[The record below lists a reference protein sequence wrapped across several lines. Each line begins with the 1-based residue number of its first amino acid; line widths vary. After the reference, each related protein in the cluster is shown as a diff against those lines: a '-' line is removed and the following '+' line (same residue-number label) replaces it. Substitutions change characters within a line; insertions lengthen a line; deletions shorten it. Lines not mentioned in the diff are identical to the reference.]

1 MGTLSELVWPYLK
14 TYDAINLTNATGPSE
29 ITVYHPDVFMAIDGP
44 QGGCVK
50 SEWYDLLHPKQSLV
64 TARNKEAHG
73 TRRRQWNRG
82 FSSQGM
88 YCRIENHHVDNKAD
102 SHSP

>member
-1 MGTLSELVWPYLK
+1 
-14 TYDAINLTNATGPSE
+14 
-29 ITVYHPDVFMAIDGP
+29 MAIDGP

-73 TRRRQWNRG
+73 MRRRQWNRG
-82 FSSQGM
+82 FTSQGM
-88 YCRIENHHVDNKAD
+88 YSWIEYRHADIKAD
-102 SHSP
+102 TISA